1 MTGTAVVAAL
11 LAAAAVAVATR
22 SRSVAVT
29 DRSAGREPVDPTD
42 ARAATPALVRRH
54 RLLLAMLAAAAGPT
68 LLPAGWGVP
77 VGVVLAV
84 AVWRTGTR
92 AEAPGV
98 RRDRELVAR
107 ELPGVV
113 RLLAVALAA
122 GAPVALA
129 LEQVADALPG
139 RTTQLLRLSRGRLE
153 LGVPPEQ
160 VWAELARQPGLEPL
174 GRALA
179 RAHRSG
185 GGVADAALRLAD
197 DLARDARLAVEDRAR
212 TVGIRAA
219 VPLGV
224 CLLPAFLLVGIVPVV
239 VAAAEGLGW

>member
-1 MTGTAVVAAL
+1 MTTPAVVAAL
-11 LAAAAVAVATR
+11 LVAAAMAVGTR
-22 SRSVAVT
+22 SRAVLPVA
-29 DRSAGREPVDPTD
+29 RSGSGDAGSEP
-42 ARAATPALVRRH
+42 APALVRRH
-54 RLLLAMLAAAAGPT
+54 RMPLAVLAAVAGPT
-68 LLPAGWGVP
+68 LLPPGWGIP
-77 VGVVLAV
+77 VGLGLAV
-84 AVWRTGTR
+84 AVWWAGSR
-92 AEAPGV
+92 AEPPGV
-98 RRDRELVAR
+98 RRERALVTR

-122 GAPVALA
+122 GAPVGLA

-139 RTTQLLRLSRGRLE
+139 RTTELLRLSRGRLA

-197 DLARDARLAVEDRAR
+197 DLAREARLAVEDRAR

-219 VPLGV
+219 VPLGA

-239 VAAAEGLGW
+239 VAAAQGLGW